1 MKDAFIKN
9 YAALTDRRRQRL
21 GGFTDSSLISVEGE
35 HWKMNRKMLSPEF
48 SSGKLKKVQSLLV
61 WAQSFVVWSFGT
73 TNSLHV
79 CDLVI
84 HY

>member
-1 MKDAFIKN
+1 MLLCYDGEWLKEAFIKN

-48 SSGKLKKVQSLLV
+48 SSGKLKKVITLLV
-61 WAQSFVVWSFGT
+61 
-73 TNSLHV
+73 
-79 CDLVI
+79 
-84 HY
+84 